1 MKTKKV
7 FNQNDY
13 KSNDGMLTAVWGPS
27 LWHTLHVISF
37 NYPINPSNMEKK
49 NYKNWVKSLK
59 YILPCKYCRINLV
72 KNFKQLPLTIKD
84 MKNRETFS
92 RYIYNLHEL
101 VNKMLGKHSGLT
113 YCDVKERYEHFRARC
128 GKRTTVKKIKKKSED
143 GCIEPL
149 NGVKSKCIIKIV
161 PQEQKENTFQMNKN
175 CKTVRNNITKKKKTL
190 RRRK

>member
-7 FNQNDY
+7 FNRNDY

-27 LWHTLHVISF
+27 LWHTLHAISF

-128 GKRTTVKKIKKKSED
+128 GKRTTVKK
-143 GCIEPL
+143 
-149 NGVKSKCIIKIV
+149 
-161 PQEQKENTFQMNKN
+161 
-175 CKTVRNNITKKKKTL
+175 
-190 RRRK
+190 